1 MRGSRLRGNDG
12 GRSGV
17 RRSGES
23 FNSVAFGCF
32 PLHPHPDPLPEG
44 EGIIQGTG
52 MHLRLHPHPSL
63 LPSGRPLRNCACG
76 RSSSHPPARYVC
88 GGHPHTPAVGHR
100 PSALLHSRGYAS
112 RPYELCKGLS
122 REKGPDRL
130 RGGHLTLTLSQR
142 ARGSEHLG
150 VKFQISGSFGS
161 IWPRLL
167 LAARLKMRPLWPHFG
182 TPLAHRSLVPLASM
196 RPRWPRLAS
205 SGAARSGETFKTVS
219 FGLIPSHSSLR
230 LGLGFHPH
238 PSLLPSREKGSDR
251 LRENLSRWR
260 HRRVG
265 TESLG
270 RGQAPVV
277 YLGYARDRT
286 G

>member
-1 MRGSRLRGNDG
+1 MQRSPQGRRDLTVFAG
-12 GRSGV
+12 G
-17 RRSGES
+17 
-23 FNSVAFGCF
+23 
-32 PLHPHPDPLPEG
+32 
-44 EGIIQGTG
+44 T
-52 MHLRLHPHPSL
+52 
-63 LPSGRPLRNCACG
+63 
-76 RSSSHPPARYVC
+76 
-88 GGHPHTPAVGHR
+88 
-100 PSALLHSRGYAS
+100 
-112 RPYELCKGLS
+112 
-122 REKGPDRL
+122 
-130 RGGHLTLTLSQR
+130 LTLTLSQR

-167 LAARLKMRPLWPHFG
+167 LAARLKMRPLWPH
-182 TPLAHRSLVPLASM
+182 LAHRWHTAHSYHCASM

-205 SGAARSGETFKTVS
+205 SGVARSGELLNLFHFVPFRSVS
-219 FGLIPSHSSLR
+219 HRR

-251 LRENLSRWR
+251 LRGNLSRWR

-270 RGQAPVV
+270 QRQAPVV